1 MFRHRKYILFRNR
14 FQDAILVLKPYAFL
28 DAFPG
33 QTTNYLLIIFE
44 SKERKY

>member
-1 MFRHRKYILFRNR
+1 MFRHRKYILFRNQ
-14 FQDAILVLKPYAFL
+14 FQGAILVLKPY
-28 DAFPG
+28 AFPG